1 MEKISIATELN
12 KAFEKDYAFLLDENW
27 TEGSTLPKLWSGLLK
42 LNTSEAANILYQIE
56 ASTSSEQ
63 KSLLKKYTK
72 DEKKLYMR
80 YMIEKGRGRFKPFP
94 VLASASYMKGAKATK
109 PAVIFLFV
117 VAFLSI
123 MFNWLLWLKII
134 FGFLFVWFLSSY
146 FVALNDTKRA
156 KKMEDEQYF

>member
-56 ASTSSEQ
+56 ASTFSEQ

-72 DEKKLYMR
+72 DEK
-80 YMIEKGRGRFKPFP
+80 
-94 VLASASYMKGAKATK
+94 
-109 PAVIFLFV
+109 
-117 VAFLSI
+117 
-123 MFNWLLWLKII
+123 
-134 FGFLFVWFLSSY
+134 
-146 FVALNDTKRA
+146 
-156 KKMEDEQYF
+156 

>member
-1 MEKISIATELN
+1 MEKISIATVLN
-12 KAFEKDYAFLLDENW
+12 KAFEEDYAFLLDENW
-27 TEGSTLPKLWSGLLK
+27 TEGSTLPKIWSGLLK

-117 VAFLSI
+117 VAFFSI
-123 MFNWLLWLKII
+123 IFSWLLWLKII
-134 FGFLFVWFLSSY
+134 FGFLFVWFLLSY
-146 FVALNDTKRA
+146 LVALNDTKRA

>member
-27 TEGSTLPKLWSGLLK
+27 TEGSTLPKVWSGLLK

-109 PAVIFLFV
+109 PAVIFLFI
-117 VAFLSI
+117 VALLSI
-123 MFNWLLWLKII
+123 IFSWFLWLKII

-146 FVALNDTKRA
+146 LVALSDTKRA

>member
-27 TEGSTLPKLWSGLLK
+27 TEGSTLPKVWSGLLK

-123 MFNWLLWLKII
+123 MFNWFLWLKII
-134 FGFLFVWFLSSY
+134 FGFLFVWFSSSY
-146 FVALNDTKRA
+146 LVALSDTKRA